1 LPRNRIVKSPT
12 ILIGAQEVAR
22 MLYKSIKSIS
32 GRSVV
37 SSALHAQAAYM
48 PRRSASRG
56 LLAARR
62 TERRDRLI
70 ASALLLA
77 LLAGWA
83 LNFVS
88 VKQLSLNL
96 GDFLAQAIA
105 RHA

>member
-1 LPRNRIVKSPT
+1 V
-12 ILIGAQEVAR
+12 
-22 MLYKSIKSIS
+22 
-32 GRSVV
+32 
-37 SSALHAQAAYM
+37 SALQSYAAY
-48 PRRSASRG
+48 PSRRSASRG

-88 VKQLSLNL
+88 VKELSLNL
-96 GDFLAQAIA
+96 GSFLAHVPWRQA
-105 RHA
+105 

>member
-1 LPRNRIVKSPT
+1 
-12 ILIGAQEVAR
+12 
-22 MLYKSIKSIS
+22 M
-32 GRSVV
+32 
-37 SSALHAQAAYM
+37 HAQAAFA
-48 PRRSASRG
+48 PRRNAPRG

-88 VKQLSLNL
+88 FKELSLSV
-96 GDFLAQAIA
+96 GGFLAHATARQA
-105 RHA
+105 

>member
-1 LPRNRIVKSPT
+1 M
-12 ILIGAQEVAR
+12 LIGHQAAR
-22 MLYKSIKSIS
+22 AKLYKSIE

-37 SSALHAQAAYM
+37 SSALHTQAAFA
-48 PRRSASRG
+48 PRRRASRG

-77 LLAGWA
+77 LLAGWL

-88 VKQLSLNL
+88 VKQLSLGL
-96 GDFLAQAIA
+96 GSFLAHAAQRQA
-105 RHA
+105 

>member
-1 LPRNRIVKSPT
+1 
-12 ILIGAQEVAR
+12 
-22 MLYKSIKSIS
+22 MLYKSMKSIS

-37 SSALHAQAAYM
+37 SSALHAQAAFA
-48 PRRSASRG
+48 PRRKSRG

-88 VKQLSLNL
+88 VKQLSLGL
-96 GDFLAQAIA
+96 GDFIAHATARQA
-105 RHA
+105 

>member
-1 LPRNRIVKSPT
+1 
-12 ILIGAQEVAR
+12 
-22 MLYKSIKSIS
+22 
-32 GRSVV
+32 V
-37 SSALHAQAAYM
+37 SSVLQAQAAFA

-56 LLAARR
+56 MLAARR

-70 ASALLLA
+70 AGALLVA

-88 VKQLSLNL
+88 VKDLSVGV
-96 GDFLAQAIA
+96 GDFLALAAQ